1 MTFDITRQLN
11 LNDTE
16 GVVGQGRTSS
26 DVLHLWMFIMLEPQ
40 LGPCKKNNSVRGR
53 HYISVQ
59 CKLLQLHQVS
69 SAEMEGKFNGRKV
82 EQ

>member
-1 MTFDITRQLN
+1 MTFDITQQLN

-40 LGPCKKNNSVRGR
+40 LWFMKEK
-53 HYISVQ
+53 
-59 CKLLQLHQVS
+59 
-69 SAEMEGKFNGRKV
+69 
-82 EQ
+82 

>member
-26 DVLHLWMFIMLEPQ
+26 DVFHLWMSIMLEP
-40 LGPCKKNNSVRGR
+40 RGKATTLVHAR
-53 HYISVQ
+53 KITLIIVDIIFL
-59 CKLLQLHQVS
+59 CNAS
-69 SAEMEGKFNGRKV
+69 SFSFIRSHPRNWNGV
-82 EQ
+82 